1 MSRFS
6 NPLDDSR
13 RHIGRR
19 GQQAGRDKVGL
30 PRPTH
35 RWLPNRRR
43 LPSRKFTTT
52 ITTCGEPRSPR
63 RLLACAAWMNRTPT
77 SAPG

>member
-6 NPLDDSR
+6 NPLGDSR

-19 GQQAGRDKVGL
+19 GQQAGRDKG
-30 PRPTH
+30 RPTPAH
-35 RWLPNRRR
+35 TSMAAEPQAP
-43 LPSRKFTTT
+43 PSRKFTTT

-63 RLLACAAWMNRTPT
+63 RLLASAAWMNRTPT